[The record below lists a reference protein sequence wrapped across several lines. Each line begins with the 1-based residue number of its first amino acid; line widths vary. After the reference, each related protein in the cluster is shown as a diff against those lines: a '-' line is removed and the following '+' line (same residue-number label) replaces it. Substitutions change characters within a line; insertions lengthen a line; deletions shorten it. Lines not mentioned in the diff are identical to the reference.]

1 MRGRI
6 RGRRV
11 SFSLFIV
18 VFFCGTTTLPTRTA
32 AARFSST
39 AAFVV
44 DPSHLLQ
51 RKSTRRS
58 PSPSSYRQRQLSL
71 SSSDDILDDT
81 TSIIRDE
88 DAALLQTVTKEQLVQ
103 LCESCH
109 LSVED
114 NSSNGKTASKTV
126 LLQRLRDHAAKEAAA
141 ARERLQRRRRRV
153 QDGGGGDSKERYEVV
168 NDNDVFAVHDNDGDD
183 DPEEEEE
190 EAFFF
195 YSAPEAAAVVGHP
208 NNKSAPPSP
217 PDQKKKAA
225 TSRKVWT
232 SSTVTAPPIPHDV
245 QPDANGERSVKIYST
260 TDQNDLTA
268 MTSAQPG
275 QTTLD
280 SLTTASAQGQQQPQP
295 WDLQSSQQKTTS
307 PTTSRELE
315 RAKEQVIELVSNL
328 LALSGAPAFAM
339 ENFGDDND
347 DSDDDTSTA
356 LPYSA
361 PAPRQFVG
369 FHPANVPTE
378 WLTRASPALRAGRGQ
393 VLQDVLRQFELQAV
407 GQDGL
412 LGDNSDRGG
421 GHYAEVTKVRAFLE
435 GYRRAEVRRLAR
447 ATTTMLLDELCR
459 DGVQGLDRTLSTMV
473 RSSDDTGREAGEL
486 NDSLVDFLNDAVRQQ
501 KRRVDEIRAA
511 KDDKVVNGRA
521 AADGAQHSL
530 QDDVVE
536 EDPTEQLWNVT
547 MEDGQ
552 RVETLDPNDPNVQRV
567 LREEAAKTAGEQP
580 SSSVVVPESAPE
592 KLLLLLTLLRERVKA
607 EAVFGSDEKG
617 RNLRLLA
624 YCLRVSSNEEREQ
637 LILNAV
643 GNSLD
648 VSASIGTKLALF
660 CVVAAAF

>member
-1 MRGRI
+1 MNSTKMRGRI
-6 RGRRV
+6 RGRRL
-11 SFSLFIV
+11 SLSLFFV
-18 VFFCGTTTLPTRTA
+18 SFFCGTTTLPTRTA
-32 AARFSST
+32 AA
-39 AAFVV
+39 AFVV
-44 DPSHLLQ
+44 NPPHLLQ
-51 RKSTRRS
+51 PKSTRLS
-58 PSPSSYRQRQLSL
+58 PCYRQLSS
-71 SSSDDILDDT
+71 SSSDDIIEDT
-81 TSIIRDE
+81 TSIIQDE
-88 DAALLQTVTKEQLVQ
+88 DAALLQTVTREQLVQ

-109 LSVED
+109 LSVEN
-114 NSSNGKTASKTV
+114 NSRNGETASKTV

-141 ARERLQRRRRRV
+141 TRERLQRRRRRV
-153 QDGGGGDSKERYEVV
+153 QDGGGDSKERYEVV
-168 NDNDVFAVHDNDGDD
+168 NDNDAFAVQDNDGDND
-183 DPEEEEE
+183 LEEE

-195 YSAPEAAAVVGHP
+195 YSAPDAAAVVGHP
-208 NNKSAPPSP
+208 NNKSKPSSP
-217 PDQKKKAA
+217 PDTKNKAA

-268 MTSAQPG
+268 MASAQPG
-275 QTTLD
+275 QASLD
-280 SLTTASAQGQQQPQP
+280 SLATAAAQGQQQPQP
-295 WDLQSSQQKTTS
+295 WDLQSPQQKTTS
-307 PTTSRELE
+307 PTNSRELE
-315 RAKEQVIELVSNL
+315 RAKEQVVELVSNL

-339 ENFGDDND
+339 DNFGDDDDGSD
-347 DSDDDTSTA
+347 DSTTT
-356 LPYSA
+356 LPYST

-378 WLTRASPALRAGRGQ
+378 WLARASPALRAGRGQ

-412 LGDNSDRGG
+412 LGDNRDRGG

-473 RSSDDTGREAGEL
+473 RSSDDTGCEAGEL

-501 KRRVDEIRAA
+501 ERRVDELTAAAA

-521 AADGAQHSL
+521 ATAGARQPL
-530 QDDVVE
+530 DVGVVD

-567 LREEAAKTAGEQP
+567 LQEEAAKTAGEQP
-580 SSSVVVPESAPE
+580 SSVVVPESAPE

-624 YCLRVSSNEEREQ
+624 YCLQVSSNEEREQ

-648 VSASIGTKLALF
+648 VSATIGTKLAVF
-660 CVVAAAF
+660 SVVVAAF